1 MAEEL
6 RKEGAHVAKH
16 LNQMVDY
23 TKQGETDKAVNTYH
37 NAMVC
42 LDPKSADK
50 LYKLEGSVGYKSDT
64 ALVAK
69 GAGEVL
75 KSYANYINREIKDLE
90 KEQEKAEK
98 AEEKFAKVR
107 GKLEK

>member
-23 TKQGETDKAVNTYH
+23 TKQGETDKAMDSYRRSVSY
-37 NAMVC
+37 
-42 LDPKSADK
+42 LDNKSAAK
-50 LYKLEGSVGYKSDT
+50 LYKIVHIVGYKSDT
-64 ALVAK
+64 VPVAK
-69 GAGEVL
+69 GASKAL
-75 KSYANYINREIKDLE
+75 KSYAKYIEREIKDLK

-107 GKLEK
+107 EKLEK